1 MIGVGLTVTRSESL
15 LTQPLAAIVTGYDT
29 IIGLTV
35 AFESTSDKNAEV
47 PEAGPEPVVPFK
59 FRVQEKVVPTVVL
72 LNVSRKSV
80 PLQIFFNL
88 TVLLKIGLGK
98 MVSVIN
104 LVDEQPFIFVSV
116 MV

>member
-59 FRVQEKVVPTVVL
+59 FRVQEKVVPTVAL

-80 PLQIFFNL
+80 PLQMFFNL
-88 TVLLKIGLGK
+88 IVLLNIGLGK
-98 MVSVIN
+98 MVSLITF
-104 LVDEQPFIFVSV
+104 VDEQPFIFVSV